1 MSIQRLPHT
10 TSQTLSSTQVLL
22 DAASTVKEL
31 IDNAI
36 DARATSIAVEISAN
50 TLDVIQVRDN
60 GHGIAPEDRGMV
72 GRRFCTSKIRGLD
85 DLGALGGTSL
95 GFRGEALSSL
105 VDVAAAV
112 EVTTRVEG
120 ESMAVKM
127 ELGRDGVG
135 GR

>member
-10 TSQTLSSTQVLL
+10 TSQALSSTQVLL
-22 DAASTVKEL
+22 DPTSAVKEL

-36 DARATSIAVEISAN
+36 DARATSIVIEISTN

-72 GRRFCTSKIRGLD
+72 GRRFCTSKIRGLE
-85 DLGALGGTSL
+85 DLDRLSGESL
-95 GFRGEALSSL
+95 GFRGEALESL
-105 VDVAAAV
+105 VDVARAV

-127 ELGRDGVG
+127 ELGRDGIG